1 MVFLKFQNNQICWI
15 WICIWEE
22 LWKCRHTLQAQA
34 QKSKRTQD
42 MPKPDRPRTA
52 IAATYRRPGKYFD
65 DVQFSDKTRSRFCL
79 EFISL
84 GCLGHQPQKGGLS
97 VDSYNVLMFYMA
109 STFGALVDLKL
120 VCSNWLEACNV
131 VLFPILSR
139 LRTRILVGALHFP
152 QFQTWEYLRFP
163 NLAWN
168 PLWFEDIASSL
179 SWLKKQSP

>member
-1 MVFLKFQNNQICWI
+1 
-15 WICIWEE
+15 
-22 LWKCRHTLQAQA
+22 
-34 QKSKRTQD
+34 

-52 IAATYRRPGKYFD
+52 IAATYRRPGKYSD

-152 QFQTWEYLRFP
+152 QFQT
-163 NLAWN
+163 
-168 PLWFEDIASSL
+168 
-179 SWLKKQSP
+179 